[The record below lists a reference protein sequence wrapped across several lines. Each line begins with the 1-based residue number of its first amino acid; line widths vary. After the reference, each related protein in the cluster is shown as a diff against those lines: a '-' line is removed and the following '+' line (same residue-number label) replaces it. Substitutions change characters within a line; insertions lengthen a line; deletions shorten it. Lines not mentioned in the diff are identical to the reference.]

1 MRGKRLDVLAI
12 ILLVI
17 LILGSLHMM
26 SNALQRSEV
35 FEDWFIPL
43 LILTVSGLIILVI
56 LTGWSLW
63 QLLRDYRKQ
72 VVGSRLNLRLVVMI
86 GVFSLLPVSIVYFYS
101 VQFLAKGIDGWFDVQ
116 IDSAMDD
123 ALALSQ
129 VSLDLHK
136 KELLKL
142 SEGLLDSIE
151 DSSEAAMSL
160 TVGDLRERSKAV
172 EVSLYSLQGDLIA
185 FNHQN
190 SEVLTPSRPTSHM
203 VQQINSGKNFVTLAP
218 ANDGQTVVH
227 ILVRDPRERGMY
239 LQAIYLV
246 SDSLNA
252 LTTSVRDAYEV
263 YKERAYLRSSIKFSF
278 GLTLS
283 LVLLLGLFA
292 AAWGAF
298 YTSRHMVK
306 PIRDISEGTQA
317 VAAGDYE
324 AQVPNPKI
332 KDELSFLVDSF
343 NQMTRRILQTRN
355 IADESRRELQAQHG
369 YLETI
374 LGALSSGVIAF
385 DHYGIIKTANPTA
398 EKILGMKIF
407 FPNGISLEELV
418 KNNTQIKP
426 FVDSISKNIFKKNG
440 SGSFEITLHKDD
452 GRQVLLCRYSN
463 LQINEAEQAGRV
475 LVFDDVT
482 ELMRAQKDAAWSEV
496 ARRLAHEIK
505 NPLTPIQL
513 AAERMRHK
521 YLDKM
526 DKAEADVLERATKT
540 IVQQV
545 DALKLMVNEFS
556 DFARPCKMDPRPI
569 LIDEFFHDVMA
580 LYEDPKGNVIFDPGA
595 ENVAIEGD
603 AIRLRQ
609 VLHNLIKNGQEA
621 LPSPDGRVKVA
632 TSLLNRNERKLLQI
646 SVEDDGNGFDPAI
659 IDQAFEPYVTSKNRG
674 TGLGLAIVKRII
686 GEHGGSIRADNTS
699 QKGARII
706 IHLPLRSTE
715 DSELKIN
722 NSDWREE
729 SET

>member
-1 MRGKRLDVLAI
+1 
-12 ILLVI
+12 
-17 LILGSLHMM
+17 
-26 SNALQRSEV
+26 
-35 FEDWFIPL
+35 
-43 LILTVSGLIILVI
+43 
-56 LTGWSLW
+56 
-63 QLLRDYRKQ
+63 
-72 VVGSRLNLRLVVMI
+72 
-86 GVFSLLPVSIVYFYS
+86 
-101 VQFLAKGIDGWFDVQ
+101 
-116 IDSAMDD
+116 
-123 ALALSQ
+123 
-129 VSLDLHK
+129 
-136 KELLKL
+136 
-142 SEGLLDSIE
+142 
-151 DSSEAAMSL
+151 
-160 TVGDLRERSKAV
+160 
-172 EVSLYSLQGDLIA
+172 
-185 FNHQN
+185 
-190 SEVLTPSRPTSHM
+190 M
-203 VQQINSGKNFVTLAP
+203 VQQVNSGKNFVTLAP
-218 ANDGQTVVH
+218 ASDGQTVVH

-252 LTTSVRDAYEV
+252 LTTNVRDAYEV
-263 YKERAYLRSSIKFSF
+263 YKERAYLRNSIKFSF

-317 VAAGDYE
+317 VAAGNYE
-324 AQVPNPKI
+324 AQVPNPKVR
-332 KDELSFLVDSF
+332 DELGFLVDSF

-355 IADESRRELQAQHG
+355 LADESRKELQAQHG

-374 LGALSSGVIAF
+374 LGALSSGVIAV
-385 DHYGIIKTANPTA
+385 DQQGIIKTANPTA
-398 EKILGMKIF
+398 EKILGEKIF
-407 FPNGISLEELV
+407 FPNGISLNELA
-418 KNNTQIKP
+418 NNNLQIKP
-426 FVDSISKNIFKKNG
+426 FIESITKNIFDKDGTG
-440 SGSFEITLHKDD
+440 SYEITLHREE
-452 GRQVLLCRYSN
+452 GRQVLLCRYSK
-463 LQINEAEQAGRV
+463 LQINKSQPAGRV

-526 DKAEADVLERATKT
+526 DKSEVDVLERATKT

-580 LYEDPKGNVIFDPGA
+580 LYEDPKGNVIFEPGA
-595 ENVAIEGD
+595 ENIAIEGD
-603 AIRLRQ
+603 PIRLRQ

-621 LPSPDGRVKVA
+621 LPTVDGKVKVS
-632 TSLLNRNERKLLQI
+632 TSLIDRNGRELLQI
-646 SVEDDGNGFDPAI
+646 SVEDNGDGFDPKI
-659 IDQAFEPYVTSKNRG
+659 IDQVFDPYVTSKSKG

-686 GEHGGSIRADNTS
+686 GEHGGSIRADNS
-699 QKGARII
+699 NQLGARIV
-706 IHLPLRSTE
+706 IHLPLRSTKNNE
-715 DSELKIN
+715 IN
-722 NSDWREE
+722 VKNSDWQEG